1 MVKDNF
7 GDWRIA
13 FVTTLVEDQPSAYV
27 GGPSHKAGAPVYVS
41 SLLKNEELG
50 LLGFVSP
57 HPTALAFNL
66 ALKFAKNARELRS
79 QLTIEDSV
87 TPYGKGKMIANKDL
101 PPLFDFFENYMVT
114 VAFCFQSI
122 EAFVNSKLSEFT
134 QGKVKVKRK
143 KGIVEYETFEAERY
157 LSTDEKLTQVLP
169 QLLKV
174 PNPSGKK
181 IWTGYKLLKDVRDST
196 IHFKSKE
203 ISTKYQVDTDSLYY
217 HFFATD
223 PVKHVVSAYEMVN
236 YFMKHD
242 DLPRWFEAFSK
253 ILNISKSNNT

>member
-1 MVKDNF
+1 VTNDNF

-13 FVTTLVEDQPSAYV
+13 VVTTLAEDQSAAYV
-27 GGPSHKAGAPVYVS
+27 GGPSHKAGTPVYVS
-41 SLLKNEELG
+41 SLLKNDELG

-66 ALKFAKNARELRS
+66 ALQFAKKANELRS
-79 QLTIEDSV
+79 QLTIEESV
-87 TPYGKGKMIANKDL
+87 TPYGKGKLVANKDL
-101 PPLFDFFENYMVT
+101 PLLFDFFESYMVT

-122 EAFVNSKLSEFT
+122 EAFVNSKLSEYAHE
-134 QGKVKVKRK
+134 KVKVKRK
-143 KGIVEYETFEAERY
+143 KGIVEYETSEAERY

-169 QLLKV
+169 QLLKL

-181 IWTGYKLLKDVRDST
+181 IWSGYKLLKDVRDTT

-217 HFFATD
+217 HFFATN
-223 PVKHVVSAYEMVN
+223 PVKHVFSAY
-236 YFMKHD
+236 
-242 DLPRWFEAFSK
+242 
-253 ILNISKSNNT
+253 